1 MIRLFTWNLFC
12 VGRPKLFPIFCLAS
26 KAPYYFCILSC
37 WRNNHKKS
45 FSKIEYRNSTELS
58 KYVWDLKERERE
70 FTIQW
75 SILKQANSYSSGGK
89 SCNLCLQEKL
99 SILNADKSNLL
110 NKRREVF
117 SKCVHKKRFLAGKFK
132 RRNVHDLSR
141 TQAVNR
147 NQRHQLGTVN
157 WTCNS
162 SPEDRENMKL
172 RVAT

>member
-1 MIRLFTWNLFC
+1 MYLILCNDYYKSRLRMDHWIVNS
-12 VGRPKLFPIFCLAS
+12 RS
-26 KAPYYFCILSC
+26 LSF
-37 WRNNHKKS
+37 RSHTYLYV
-45 FSKIEYRNSTELS
+45 FLDPTRMR
-58 KYVWDLKERERE
+58 KYVWNLKERERE

-75 SILKQANSYSSGGK
+75 SILKRANSYSSGGK

-141 TQAVNR
+141 TQAVNG

-157 WTCNS
+157 
-162 SPEDRENMKL
+162 
-172 RVAT
+172 